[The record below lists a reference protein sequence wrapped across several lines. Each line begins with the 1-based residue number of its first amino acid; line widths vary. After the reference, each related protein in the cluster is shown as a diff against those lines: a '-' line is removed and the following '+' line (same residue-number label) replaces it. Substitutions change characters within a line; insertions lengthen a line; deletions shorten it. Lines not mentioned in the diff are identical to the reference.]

1 MNIYLE
7 QKNANIY
14 LKNAFERIF
23 LDEKTEKIDLQRLVF
38 DTTLQY
44 AVSEKY
50 VLKRIKLM
58 VSLYSEFVVLDDKS
72 IKKVV

>member
-44 AVSEKY
+44 AVSRSMCLNE
-50 VLKRIKLM
+50 
-58 VSLYSEFVVLDDKS
+58 
-72 IKKVV
+72 